1 MDLEKVPFLLEAVLR
16 NVASLV
22 TLIADQKKLELLF
35 RLAPDVPRQLIGD
48 PLRLSQI
55 LLNFATNAVKFTE
68 KGEVVIST
76 ELLEREKDT
85 VRLRFSVRDTGVG
98 IAPERLDAIFD
109 SFTQADASTTRRF
122 GGTGL
127 GLAISKRLTQMM
139 GGDIRVES
147 ALGKGSTF
155 SFTAR
160 FTAAEQQ
167 DLPLRRVMGNLH
179 GLRVLVVDDNATS
192 RLLLEETL
200 TAMAFRISLAENGRE
215 ALACVSEA
223 CKAGNPYR
231 LILLDWNMPGMNG
244 TETARR
250 IREML
255 TPEQT
260 ATIIMVTAFERG
272 EILEEVRDVGIREVL
287 TKPVSP
293 SALFDAIAEA
303 LDFSPKPDVG
313 VSSPQKQDQLRG
325 ARVLLAEDNS
335 INQQVAREILQIFG
349 VNVDMADDGEE
360 AVKKVRSN
368 VYDAVLMDIQ
378 MPHMDGLEAARRIR
392 RDVTPGHLPI
402 IAMTAHAMTGDREK
416 SLEAGMQDHVTKPI
430 DPEALYT
437 TLTRWIRPPF
447 STSGVPKT
455 DDPGANAPHDR

>member
-1 MDLEKVPFLLEAVLR
+1 
-16 NVASLV
+16 
-22 TLIADQKKLELLF
+22 
-35 RLAPDVPRQLIGD
+35 
-48 PLRLSQI
+48 
-55 LLNFATNAVKFTE
+55 
-68 KGEVVIST
+68 
-76 ELLEREKDT
+76 
-85 VRLRFSVRDTGVG
+85 
-98 IAPERLDAIFD
+98 
-109 SFTQADASTTRRF
+109 
-122 GGTGL
+122 
-127 GLAISKRLTQMM
+127 
-139 GGDIRVES
+139 
-147 ALGKGSTF
+147 
-155 SFTAR
+155 
-160 FTAAEQQ
+160 
-167 DLPLRRVMGNLH
+167 
-179 GLRVLVVDDNATS
+179 
-192 RLLLEETL
+192 
-200 TAMAFRISLAENGRE
+200 
-215 ALACVSEA
+215 
-223 CKAGNPYR
+223 
-231 LILLDWNMPGMNG
+231 
-244 TETARR
+244 
-250 IREML
+250 ML

-303 LDFSPKPDVG
+303 LDFSPEPDVG